1 MAAPRAAWKG
11 FLRVGSVTCA
21 VKIIGAVTEAEK
33 IRFNILNRK
42 TGNRVRSIY
51 VDEETGDE
59 VPTDEQMKGW
69 EADKGDFIPIDS
81 EEIKSLKLT
90 SEHTLDTEDFVPIKD
105 IDTRYLEKPF
115 YLVPADAPSIEAF
128 SVLRD
133 AMERAKMAAQ
143 SCVVMYQRGHE
154 VIIQPYGKGMLMTLG
169 RRPAGQPRI
178 SHADGARRRDNPAA
192 ELDQPAAE
200 RSCPRCLIAHG
211 FDLDRHLLVLVNLS
225 SNRFNVLL
233 DGTDLAFHVAGALDD
248 IVQPAM
254 DIGAALRCSTLRDFK
269 AARLVIDLVFNGLH
283 GSDQFPDGAVD
294 LIEGN
299 RHQSGLTTT

>member
-11 FLRVGSVTCA
+11 FLRVGAVSCA

-33 IRFNILNRK
+33 IRFNVLNRK
-42 TGNRVRSIY
+42 TGNRVRSVY
-51 VDEETGDE
+51 VDEQTGDE
-59 VPTDEQMKGW
+59 VPADEQMKGW

-90 SEHTLDTEDFVPIKD
+90 SEHTLDIEDFVPIRD

-154 VIIQPYGKGMLMTLG
+154 VVIQPYGKGMLMTWM
-169 RRPAGQPRI
+169 RPHTEVAETGDVF
-178 SHADGARRRDNPAA
+178 DGIPTGKQDP
-192 ELDQPAAE
+192 ELLEIA
-200 RSCPRCLIAHG
+200 SLLIDKKLTK
-211 FDLDRHLLVLVNLS
+211 FDPSAFEDRYEEALAQLIDAKRKGKKVPTKAPPEPKQNVVNLAE
-225 SNRFNVLL
+225 VLRKSL
-233 DGTDLAFHVAGALDD
+233 ENEGVTAPKKKQSAKGK
-248 IVQPAM
+248 
-254 DIGAALRCSTLRDFK
+254 SKSK
-269 AARLVIDLVFNGLH
+269 AA
-283 GSDQFPDGAVD
+283 
-294 LIEGN
+294 
-299 RHQSGLTTT
+299 

>member
-69 EADKGDFIPIDS
+69 EANKGDFIPIDS
-81 EEIKSLKLT
+81 EEIKNLKLT
-90 SEHTLDTEDFVPIKD
+90 SEHTLDIEDFVPVKD

-154 VIIQPYGKGMLMTLG
+154 VIIQPYGKGMIMTWMRPYTEVEQEKDLFNDI
-169 RRPAGQPRI
+169 PAGKQDPELLEIASLLIDKKLTKFDPSAFEDRYEE
-178 SHADGARRRDNPAA
+178 ALA
-192 ELDQPAAE
+192 ELIDAKRKGKKVPTKAPPAPKE
-200 RSCPRCLIAHG
+200 N
-211 FDLDRHLLVLVNLS
+211 VVNLAE
-225 SNRFNVLL
+225 VLRKSL
-233 DGTDLAFHVAGALDD
+233 EKEGVTAPKKK
-248 IVQPAM
+248 Q
-254 DIGAALRCSTLRDFK
+254 AAKGKSKSK
-269 AARLVIDLVFNGLH
+269 AA
-283 GSDQFPDGAVD
+283 
-294 LIEGN
+294 
-299 RHQSGLTTT
+299 

>member
-11 FLRVGSVTCA
+11 FLRVGSVTCS

-59 VPTDEQMKGW
+59 VPAEEQTKGW

-90 SEHTLDTEDFVPIKD
+90 SEHTLDIEDFVPVKD

-154 VIIQPYGKGMLMTLG
+154 VIIQPYGKGMLMTWM
-169 RRPAGQPRI
+169 RPHAEVAEAGDVF
-178 SHADGARRRDNPAA
+178 DGIPTGKQDPELLEIASLLIDKKLTKFDPSAFEDRYEEALA
-192 ELDQPAAE
+192 ELIDAKRKGKKVPTKAPPAPKE
-200 RSCPRCLIAHG
+200 N
-211 FDLDRHLLVLVNLS
+211 VVNLAE
-225 SNRFNVLL
+225 VLRKSL
-233 DGTDLAFHVAGALDD
+233 EKEGVKAPKKK
-248 IVQPAM
+248 Q
-254 DIGAALRCSTLRDFK
+254 AAKGKSKSK
-269 AARLVIDLVFNGLH
+269 AA
-283 GSDQFPDGAVD
+283 
-294 LIEGN
+294 
-299 RHQSGLTTT
+299 